1 MGIWAP
7 PPPQCRDVSP
17 WNGNSRP
24 YDRHCWWSWSTII
37 WPAISCCFRWHWGFG
52 GGGGRHDLYRLPM
65 TCVCSVLRSK
75 FGIGYFEELTH
86 QSRPQKRFR
95 DVGKWL
101 VGSLFFWLPKTLI
114 WFDGKVFWELDALDE
129 NQYKQRGNLT
139 TRKKVTKK
147 KVLYNNRATE
157 QFHWNLLN
165 IQLAP
170 SRPGCRP

>member
-1 MGIWAP
+1 MIAIVDDHDPRSYGRLFLGVFGGI
-7 PPPQCRDVSP
+7 
-17 WNGNSRP
+17 G
-24 YDRHCWWSWSTII
+24 
-37 WPAISCCFRWHWGFG
+37 GL

-114 WFDGKVFWELDALDE
+114 
-129 NQYKQRGNLT
+129 
-139 TRKKVTKK
+139 
-147 KVLYNNRATE
+147 
-157 QFHWNLLN
+157 
-165 IQLAP
+165 
-170 SRPGCRP
+170 